1 MCMNV
6 NAPPARTAPAR
17 EPPRLSADAPGGR
30 HGAHRIGAQTLS
42 AFLMLVSGIGLN
54 VAYIGGTDAN
64 GHPVDNRTPQQRE
77 ALRHIV
83 TLLRAQYPK
92 AMVCGHRDLSP
103 DLDGNG
109 RIEPWEYVKACPCFD
124 AVKEYATV

>member
-54 VAYIGGTDAN
+54 VASFCLPPAGELSDSTMAFMG
-64 GHPVDNRTPQQRE
+64 E
-77 ALRHIV
+77 ALIYAASVFGMKAYVEQR
-83 TLLRAQYPK
+83 LRNLPK
-92 AMVCGHRDLSP
+92 
-103 DLDGNG
+103 
-109 RIEPWEYVKACPCFD
+109 
-124 AVKEYATV
+124 